1 MPVTASF
8 LSDNAAGVSP
18 EILDAIAGANAGS
31 ASAYGADPLTES
43 LTARLADFFEHP
55 VACFLVGTGTAAN
68 ALSLATLCP
77 PWGAVYCHAEAHVTI
92 DECGAPELFTGG
104 AKLVT
109 LAGAHGKLTVDALQR
124 AQAGF
129 RLGDQ
134 HQVQPSAV
142 SLSQATECGT
152 VYQAEEIAEIAGW
165 AHGAGLKV
173 HMDGARF
180 ANAVVSTGA
189 SPADLTWR
197 AGVDILSF
205 GATKNGALA
214 AEAVIVFDAAL
225 GKELPFR
232 RKRVGHLFSKSRYF
246 AAQFHA
252 YLDDNLWRRNATQA
266 NGMATRL
273 ADGLGALDGVTLAHP
288 VEANELFPGMPDG
301 LAATLRDAG
310 FLFLDWPAAGD
321 GGRRLVTS
329 PMTTEVEVDAF
340 LAAARRYQS
349 AAAGKSASGADQAS

>member
-18 EILDAIAGANAGS
+18 EILDAIVEANAGS
-31 ASAYGADPLTES
+31 ASAYGADPLSEA
-43 LTARLADFFEHP
+43 LTGRVADFFEHP

-68 ALSLATLCP
+68 ALSLAAMCP

-104 AKLVT
+104 AKLMP
-109 LAGAHGKLTVDALQR
+109 LAGAHGKLTPDALQR

-152 VYQAEEIAEIAGW
+152 VYRADEIAAIADW

-180 ANAVVSTGA
+180 ANALIHAGGA
-189 SPADLTWR
+189 PADLTWR
-197 AGVDILSF
+197 AGVDIMSF

-214 AEAVIVFDAAL
+214 AEAVIVFDMVL

-232 RKRVGHLFSKSRYF
+232 RKRAGHLFSKSRYF

-252 YLDDNLWRRNATQA
+252 YLDGDLWRRNAVQA
-266 NGMATRL
+266 NRMAARL
-273 ADGLGALDGVTLAHP
+273 AEGLAGLDGVTLAHP
-288 VEANELFPGMPDG
+288 VEANELFPCMPDG
-301 LAATLRDAG
+301 LAAALRDAG
-310 FLFLDWPAAGD
+310 FLFLDWPAAGA

-329 PMTTEVEVDAF
+329 PMTAEAEVDAF
-340 LAAARRYQS
+340 LAAARRYQ
-349 AAAGKSASGADQAS
+349 G

>member
-18 EILDAIAGANAGS
+18 EILDAIVGANTGS
-31 ASAYGADPLTES
+31 ASAYGADPLTEA
-43 LTARLADFFEHP
+43 LTGRLADFFEHP

-68 ALSLATLCP
+68 ALSLATMCP

-104 AKLVT
+104 AKLVP
-109 LAGAHGKLTVDALQR
+109 LAGAHGKLTVDALKR
-124 AQAGF
+124 AQTAF

-152 VYQAEEIAEIAGW
+152 VYRANEIAAIAGW

-180 ANAVVSTGA
+180 ANALVHAGGA
-189 SPADLTWR
+189 PADLTWR

-252 YLDDNLWRRNATQA
+252 YLDDALWRRNAVQA

-273 ADGLGALDGVTLAHP
+273 AEGLAGLDGVTLAHP
-288 VEANELFPGMPDG
+288 VEANELFPCMPDG
-301 LAATLRDAG
+301 LATALRDAG
-310 FLFLDWPAAGD
+310 FQFLDWPAAGP

-329 PMTTEVEVDAF
+329 PMTTQAEVDAF
-340 LAAARRYQS
+340 LDAARRYQG
-349 AAAGKSASGADQAS
+349 AASGAVQAS